1 LERLAVFLL
10 SSHPKYMIQKQYQQ
24 KKTKLSDHIIQALK
38 NISRYKHINWG
49 QAKSFAKIERM

>member
-1 LERLAVFLL
+1 
-10 SSHPKYMIQKQYQQ
+10 MIQKQYQQ